1 METGRKILLL
11 LLIVLFITIPAR
23 LFMNKN
29 SNNNTT
35 ATLELYYLNENSTS
49 INAVKKD
56 FSYDNSEELPELVLD
71 ALTKNPQD
79 TKSKHVIN
87 KGTKW
92 DITTSPSGLLV
103 DFSNEFLTDD
113 TSRNLFATYAVVKS
127 LCRIDTVHAVKVT
140 VDGNDITAPDST
152 PIDYLSDKDIN
163 LESDTHTSE
172 NKVLRLYFATEDQRL
187 FPEYRTVK
195 LSDTVAIEQ
204 YIVSE
209 LIKGPTDEGLFPTIT
224 SDTKV
229 LSAESADGTA
239 YINMSQS
246 FIDKNQGTS
255 DKEQRAVYSIV
266 NSVCDVTGVNDVQIL
281 IEGKKVEG
289 FSNVNLTEP
298 IHYNQAINK
307 EQ

>member
-11 LLIVLFITIPAR
+11 LLIVLFITIPAW

-29 SNNNTT
+29 SNNDNT
-35 ATLELYYLNENSTS
+35 ATLELYYLSENSTS
-49 INAVKKD
+49 INPIKKD
-56 FSYDNSEELPELVLD
+56 FSYANNGELPELVLD
-71 ALTKNPQD
+71 ALTKNPSD
-79 TKSKHVIN
+79 TKSTHVIN

-92 DITTSPSGLLV
+92 NISASSSGLLV
-103 DFSNEFLTDD
+103 DFSKDFLTDD
-113 TSRNLFATYAVVKS
+113 ASRNLLATYAVVKS
-127 LCRIDTVHAVKVT
+127 LCRVDTIHAVKVT
-140 VDGNDITAPDST
+140 VDGNDIIAPDNT

-172 NKVLRLYFATEDQRL
+172 NKVLHLYFATSDLRL

-195 LSDTVAIEQ
+195 LSDTVTLEQ

-209 LIKGPTDEGLFPTIT
+209 LIKGPTDEGLSPTLT
-224 SDTKV
+224 ADTKV

-246 FIDKNQGTS
+246 FLDKNQGTP

-266 NSVCDVTGVNDVQIL
+266 NSVCDVANVNDVQIL

-289 FSNVNLTEP
+289 FANVNLSEP
-298 IHYNQAINK
+298 LHYNQAINK
-307 EQ
+307 KQ